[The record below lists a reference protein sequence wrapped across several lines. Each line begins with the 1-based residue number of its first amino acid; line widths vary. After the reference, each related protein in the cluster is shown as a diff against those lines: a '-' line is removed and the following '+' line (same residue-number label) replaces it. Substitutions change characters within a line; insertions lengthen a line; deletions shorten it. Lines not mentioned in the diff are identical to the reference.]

1 MGRINDLPVTS
12 AELDAFYGASPSFIE
27 RQMAIG
33 EAASNF
39 DNDPGEFAD
48 AVDCGHKQIMSLI
61 DSNDA
66 TALGEYVMYL
76 RRQRIAQLA
85 SQKLYGRAGVIN
97 ASEVTQ

>member
-39 DNDPGEFAD
+39 DSGELAD
-48 AVDCGHKQIMSLI
+48 VVACGYEQIIQLI
-61 DSNDA
+61 ACNDA

-76 RRQRIAQLA
+76 RRQRIAELA